1 MKSTL
6 RFYAAIIRVLLWIAI
21 IAILAIVLVQRIS
34 NNEKAVAGIRIF
46 TVVTESMKPKYNI
59 GDTIIVKEIEPSKLM
74 VGDDITYLGKE
85 GSFADKYI
93 THRIIDMD
101 IDEKGLY
108 TFKTQGIANQE
119 PDPEIDETQV
129 YGKVLYKTVLIS
141 KLNSITGN
149 LYSMYFIIIIPMA
162 IMTFFEFSAFGKK
175 DDEDDEEDKKEDN
188 VENDEKKD
196 VDENDIEDRKK
207 QKRKDR
213 RHKRRKR
220 KKE

>member
-1 MKSTL
+1 MKNTL
-6 RFYAAIIRVLLWIAI
+6 RFYAAIIRAILWVVILS
-21 IAILAIVLVQRIS
+21 ILAIVLVQRIS
-34 NNEKAVAGIRIF
+34 NNEKAIAGIRIF
-46 TVVTESMKPKYNI
+46 TVVTESMKPKYDI

-101 IDEKGLY
+101 YDETGKY

-162 IMTFFEFSAFGKK
+162 IMTFVEFNAFGKK
-175 DDEDDEEDKKEDN
+175 NDEEDEQEDEE
-188 VENDEKKD
+188 ENDDIDEKEEN
-196 VDENDIEDRKK
+196 VDDRKK

-213 RHKRRKR
+213 RHRRRKR